1 MLKACAVSAGSG
13 IEEPP
18 FLGCINTLLISLSRK
33 GKRSSNNGRFLL
45 WTLNYGV
52 TDEGCFFFFFL
63 FAVLY
68 GLWDLISPA
77 AVKAQSP
84 NH

>member
-52 TDEGCFFFFFL
+52 TDEGFFFFPFCRAIW
-63 FAVLY
+63 FVGSY
-68 GLWDLISPA
+68 FPS
-77 AVKAQSP
+77 SSESSES
-84 NH
+84 